1 MERIKSEDTGL
12 IYLVDIKKIIMARQN
27 NRPFTN
33 SLYRHLKRNM
43 IAILD
48 NPKKDEKL
56 FSTLIGSPHI
66 SISFGLPPKY
76 RSKKDTIIK

>member
-1 MERIKSEDTGL
+1 MEWIKSEDTGL

-56 FSTLIGSPHI
+56 F
-66 SISFGLPPKY
+66 
-76 RSKKDTIIK
+76 